1 MKKNTQRNQSKKVS
15 KKLTKKQ
22 TGGGAFSKS
31 KPTTFKNLH
40 YKDSSYVNPEL
51 KCPICNGNVFKKRT
65 LTLGSKAKEF
75 FDLVILDNRYKIFT
89 CTKCGK
95 CELYSNKV
103 EADKEIPVSESSK
116 KSKK

>member
-1 MKKNTQRNQSKKVS
+1 MKKSTQRNQSKKVS

-51 KCPICNGNVFKKRT
+51 KC
-65 LTLGSKAKEF
+65 
-75 FDLVILDNRYKIFT
+75 RY
-89 CTKCGK
+89 
-95 CELYSNKV
+95 
-103 EADKEIPVSESSK
+103 
-116 KSKK
+116 